1 MLPGT
6 LEEPGVMPNSF
17 QTLFKTLEG
26 KLNSDIPLI
35 PVGYNS
41 TAPAD
46 ANDLAT
52 KAKERDEVFKLGM
65 TNICLEYLYRCGLN

>member
-1 MLPGT
+1 
-6 LEEPGVMPNSF
+6 MPNSF

-46 ANDLAT
+46 VNDLAAR
-52 KAKERDEVFKLGM
+52 AKERDEVFKLGM
-65 TNICLEYLYRCGLN
+65 TNN